1 MFYKIKRMKKLIISI
16 LILICST
23 PVMGNG
29 LINIQEVH
37 QITELNSNGEDGNIE
52 IGKASFYG
60 GKYHHG
66 KKMANG
72 KRFDKNALTCAHPT
86 HPFGTKLLVTNVKN
100 GKSVTVTVTDR
111 GGFQKLGRIID
122 LSEGAFKQIASLKTG
137 VITVKIEK
145 L

>member
-1 MFYKIKRMKKLIISI
+1 MKNIKNFLSTLCIMMSVVILSPVSAGETEYKSQKD
-16 LILICST
+16 
-23 PVMGNG
+23 V
-29 LINIQEVH
+29 
-37 QITELNSNGEDGNIE
+37 QITEFSDNGHAR
-52 IGKASFYG
+52 GKASFYG

-72 KRFDKNALTCAHPT
+72 KIFDKNKLTCAHPT